1 MKIYI
6 LGEIGTSRGV
16 AIQAIT
22 HYNYATICRGNNS
35 LLARL
40 QREIGDTSRYIT
52 FYGLRNYTELHGK
65 LVTELV
71 YVHRY

>member
-1 MKIYI
+1 MIGK
-6 LGEIGTSRGV
+6 IGTNSGT

-22 HYNYATICRGNNS
+22 HYNYTTICRGNNS
-35 LLARL
+35 LLYKL

-52 FYGLRNYTELHGK
+52 FYGLRNYGELHGK

-71 YVHRY
+71 YVHRFV